1 MDIFVHYCKKNCDFW
16 TFLEIFWCTF
26 QLKCPKISKNVQK
39 SQKKIQKCTKTSK
52 NVTNCLN
59 TSGTRGWSRFAP
71 NAVALPSALPWQKS
85 ALVLVDFLK
94 VLFYLQKQKYAFFSL
109 KNQDL
114 HLKHCIFC
122 ELCDF
127 DFFKTIWEAEWKF

>member
-1 MDIFVHYCKKNCDFW
+1 MYIIVNFLRFLDIFGNILVYIPIKM
-16 TFLEIFWCTF
+16 
-26 QLKCPKISKNVQK
+26 SKNVQK

-59 TSGTRGWSRFAP
+59 TPGTRGWSRFSP
-71 NAVALPSALPWQKS
+71 NAVALSSALPWQKS

-94 VLFYLQKQKYAFFSL
+94 VLFYLQKQKNAFFSL
-109 KNQDL
+109 KNQHL
-114 HLKHCIFC
+114 HLKHRIFC

-127 DFFKTIWEAEWKF
+127 DFLKTI